1 MATEERHRVPMLED
15 LTIVDADSHLTETT
29 RELVPYLDERYTGVR
44 RLLEDSKL
52 PAYDVYSAHRASPA
66 FAQTSGGEGH
76 GTGLVHD
83 SVVDPGPKREL
94 MEAFDIDYTIVT
106 PGLNLILATVNHDP
120 TAVALANA
128 YNHYVTDTFGG
139 VDGMKLTLLVAPQRP
154 DRAAEEIDAWADHED
169 IVGVQFPAD
178 GLVPPAGHSR
188 YDPIY
193 EAAQDANLP
202 VVLHSGDAGAQ
213 TVFPIQRNWAETFAE
228 AHAFS
233 FPAQSIWQ
241 LISQL
246 FAGVPERFP
255 DLEFVIQESGCEWL
269 PWLTWRLDDHYLQ
282 NSQDVPVLTRLPS
295 EYIQEQYYVTTQPLG
310 HTQRP
315 DQLATLLEIAGGAD
329 TLMFSSDHPH
339 PDFDP
344 PAELFEPIKSRFD
357 PDEVSGIM
365 GTTAADVF
373 GLDIA

>member
-1 MATEERHRVPMLED
+1 MATEQAQRAPTLDE
-15 LTIVDADSHLTETT
+15 LTLVDADSHLTETT
-29 RELVPYLDERYTGVR
+29 RELVPYLDDRYRGVR

-66 FAQTSGGEGH
+66 FAQTTSGEGH
-76 GTGLVHD
+76 GAGLVHD
-83 SVVDPGPKREL
+83 AVVEPEPKREL
-94 MEAFDIDYTIVT
+94 MDAFGIEYTVLT

-120 TAVALANA
+120 TAVALADA
-128 YNHYVTDTFGG
+128 YNRYVTDTFGG
-139 VDGMKLTLLVAPQRP
+139 VEGMKVTLLVAPQRP
-154 DRAAEEIDAWADHED
+154 ERAAEEVDAWADHAD
-169 IVGVQFPAD
+169 VVGVQLPAD
-178 GLVPPAGHSR
+178 GLVPPAGHQR

-193 EAAQDANLP
+193 EAAQGHDLP

-241 LISQL
+241 LISQV
-246 FAGVPERFP
+246 FSGVPERFP

-282 NSQDVPVLTRLPS
+282 NSQDIPVLTRLPS
-295 EYIQEQYYVTTQPLG
+295 EYIREQYYFTTQPLG
-310 HTQRP
+310 HTENP
-315 DQLATLLEIAGGAD
+315 EQLATVLEIAGGAD
-329 TLMFSSDHPH
+329 TLMFATDHPH

-344 PAELFEPIKSRFD
+344 PAELFEPIRTRLD
-357 PDEVSGIM
+357 PDDVRGVM
-365 GTTAADVF
+365 GETAASVF
-373 GLDIA
+373 GLDGA